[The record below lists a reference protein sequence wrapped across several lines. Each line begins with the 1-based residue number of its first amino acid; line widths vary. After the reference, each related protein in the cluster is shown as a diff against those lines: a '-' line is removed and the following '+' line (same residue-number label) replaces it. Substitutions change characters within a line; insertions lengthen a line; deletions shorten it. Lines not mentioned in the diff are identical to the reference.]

1 MSMIDRKN
9 ARLALLAALPLT
21 LALGLSGCANTGAM
35 PGMDHAPESS
45 SASPAPISAADQMFV
60 TMMIPHHEQ
69 AIEMSDVILEKE
81 GIDERVRTLAEE
93 IKAAQGPEIERMN
106 EWLAEW
112 GVGSDGHAGMDH
124 GDGMMSAEDMADLEA
139 AGGTDAARLFL
150 EQMIVHHEGAVE
162 MAQVA
167 VENGEDPDVRALAQ
181 EVIDAQ
187 QIEIATMRD
196 LLTQL

>member
-9 ARLALLAALPLT
+9 ARLALLAALPLI

-45 SASPAPISAADQMFV
+45 SASPAPISAADRMFV

-81 GIDERVRTLAEE
+81 GVDERVRTLAEE
-93 IKAAQGPEIERMN
+93 ITAAQGPEIERMN

-124 GDGMMSAEDMADLEA
+124 GDGMMSAEDMANLEA
-139 AGGTDAARLFL
+139 ANGADAARLFL

>member
-21 LALGLSGCANTGAM
+21 LALGLSGCANTQEM
-35 PGMDHAPESS
+35 PGMDHASDSS
-45 SASPAPISAADQMFV
+45 SVSPAPVSAADQMFV

-69 AIEMSDVILEKE
+69 AIEMSDVILAKE
-81 GIDERVRTLAEE
+81 GVDERVRTLAEE

-106 EWLAEW
+106 AWLTEW

-124 GDGMMSAEDMADLEA
+124 GDGMMSAEDMANLEA
-139 AGGTDAARLFL
+139 ANGADAARLFL

>member
-1 MSMIDRKN
+1 MSKIDRKN
-9 ARLALLAALPLT
+9 ARLALFAALPLS
-21 LALGLSGCANTGAM
+21 LALGLSGCTSSGAA
-35 PGMDHAPESS
+35 PGIDHDSESS
-45 SASPAPISAADQMFV
+45 SVSPAPISAADQMFV

-106 EWLAEW
+106 VWLTEW
-112 GVGSDGHAGMDH
+112 GVGSDGHSGMDH
-124 GDGMMSAEDMADLEA
+124 GDGMMSAEDMADLDA
-139 AGGTDAARLFL
+139 ARGVDAARLFL

-167 VENGEDPDVRALAQ
+167 LENGEDPDVRALAQ

>member
-9 ARLALLAALPLT
+9 ARLALLAALPLI

-81 GIDERVRTLAEE
+81 GVDERVRTLAEE

-124 GDGMMSAEDMADLEA
+124 GDGMMSAEDMANLEA
-139 AGGTDAARLFL
+139 ANGADAARLFL